1 MGSNNTEKLTQ
12 ALAFLKQYCENNG
25 VEFYS
30 RIPSIPTS
38 SQVFIVGTDAGSYGS
53 IGVANAKVRCFY
65 IDQKKYKWAELEGFR
80 EDQIYSLFED
90 ELLKEASLEE
100 FASLLI
106 KCA

>member
-38 SQVFIVGTDAGSYGS
+38 SQIFIVGTDAGSYGS
-53 IGVANAKVRCFY
+53 IGVANAKVRRFY
-65 IDQKKYKWAELEGFR
+65 IDQKKYKWAELEGFS

-106 KCA
+106 KGA